1 MSTPNKNELKGGGGS
16 KNKNNYA
23 YAACAAKRL
32 QHVAATEWVYLKFM
46 PRRAKENGK
55 QLFTI

>member
-1 MSTPNKNELKGGGGS
+1 MNWTREGGS